1 MISTPATCHHA
12 ETLDNRP
19 TSLTPNVLSRA
30 WITMMITKVRKVL
43 AGVTSSTQPIRL
55 AKAIQVVAQPKS
67 IAAVTAT
74 SPMKLNQPTNQAHW
88 RLFFRASRPA
98 QKYRPPAVG

>member
-1 MISTPATCHHA
+1 M
-12 ETLDNRP
+12 
-19 TSLTPNVLSRA
+19 
-30 WITMMITKVRKVL
+30 
-43 AGVTSSTQPIRL
+43 TSSTQPIRL

-74 SPMKLNQPTNQAHW
+74 SPMKLNQPTNQAHC
-88 RLFFRASRPA
+88 RLFFLARRPA